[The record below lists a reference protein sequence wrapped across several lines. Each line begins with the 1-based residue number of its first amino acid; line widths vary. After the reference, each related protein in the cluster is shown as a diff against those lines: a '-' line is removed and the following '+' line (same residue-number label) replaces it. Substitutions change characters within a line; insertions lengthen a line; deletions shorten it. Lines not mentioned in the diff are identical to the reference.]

1 MTVDQ
6 HYGSEGFESSQA
18 EQKSLVE
25 REVEF
30 LTGRQHDERT
40 INSVFQLILVVPVRV
55 INKCAGP
62 RWRHPDQ
69 ERLPRPDRGRGL
81 FCCSRPA
88 GNSIVVAF
96 QLDAVPVNRRG
107 LLGTIDE
114 FDFHGLPASEHNG
127 RPDQWRSLRFRRWR
141 RRLGEVSQLEGVGW
155 PDAAAALIEG
165 ELQLPFGMPR
175 YWLS

>member
-1 MTVDQ
+1 MCRPAVAPSGQGTTPPA
-6 HYGSEGFESSQA
+6 GS
-18 EQKSLVE
+18 
-25 REVEF
+25 
-30 LTGRQHDERT
+30 
-40 INSVFQLILVVPVRV
+40 
-55 INKCAGP
+55 
-62 RWRHPDQ
+62 
-69 ERLPRPDRGRGL
+69 GRGV

-96 QLDAVPVNRRG
+96 QLDAVPVNRRA

-165 ELQLPFGMPR
+165 EVQFAFGMA
-175 YWLS
+175 